1 MAGMSHRVRLACGW
15 IVSLALMLAMPAD
28 GRAQRPSVAEL
39 EKAGWEAIRA
49 NRAREAAEAFSEAIR
64 LRPGNVRLMLGA
76 GLAAHL
82 LGRSEEARQH
92 LVAAL
97 QADPKI
103 TEASILLGQI
113 LYRDGDL
120 PGAIHVY
127 EQALAHAPKDHILNG
142 RIESWRREVDLHG
155 RFSQKYGDH
164 FTVLF
169 EGPREEAVANRAM
182 DLLESAYWRIG
193 TALGAYP
200 SGILTVVL
208 YTNEQ
213 FRDITQSPDW
223 AAAAFDGRI
232 RVPMRGA
239 LENPKLLE
247 RVLAHELTHAIVH
260 SIAPRGVPQWLNEG
274 LAQVFEPETRAKEN
288 PPGQA
293 GPPLSR
299 LEQSFAGLDK
309 SAAQAA
315 YAQSA
320 AAVRTLIE
328 QAGPT
333 GVLNLLTFIGEGMP
347 FEQAFERAAFVSYSD
362 FQKQLGESAKFAR

>member
-1 MAGMSHRVRLACGW
+1 MADMLRRGWLAGMALSMAALLLGMP
-15 IVSLALMLAMPAD
+15 VS
-28 GRAQRPSVAEL
+28 GRAQRPSPFEL
-39 EKAGWEAIRA
+39 EKAGWDAIRA
-49 NRAREAAEAFSEAIR
+49 NRVQEAADAFRDAIR
-64 LRPGNVRLMLGA
+64 MQPGNVRLMLGA

-97 QADPKI
+97 QADPRI
-103 TEASILLGQI
+103 TQASVLLGQI
-113 LYRDGDL
+113 LYGSGDL
-120 PGAIHVY
+120 QGAIHVY
-127 EQALAHAPKDHILNG
+127 EQALVHAPSERLLSS
-142 RIESWRREVDLHG
+142 RIESWRRELDLHD

-169 EGPREEAVANRAM
+169 EGPREEALAKRVI

-193 TALGAYP
+193 TGLGAYP
-200 SGILTVVL
+200 TGILTVVL

-239 LENPKLLE
+239 FENPKVLE
-247 RVLAHELTHAIVH
+247 RVLAHELTHAIVY

-274 LAQVFEPETRAKEN
+274 LAQVFEPEAPTAIPPRAAAPALSSLEKSFEALDTL
-288 PPGQA
+288 QA
-293 GPPLSR
+293 R
-299 LEQSFAGLDK
+299 
-309 SAAQAA
+309 AA

-320 AAVRTLIE
+320 AAVRALID
-328 QAGPT
+328 QAGPAAL
-333 GVLNLLTFIGEGMP
+333 LNLLTFVGEGTP
-347 FEQAFERAAFVSYSD
+347 FEQAFERAVFVSYSD
-362 FQKQLGESAKFAR
+362 FQKQMTDAARLVP